1 MTVPA
6 SVPSGRVVGALACQ
20 QDSYLRT
27 LESEVLSCVKRP
39 PPTSQE
45 GEKRKSKA
53 AAESAEAKDVWF
65 IECADSVLFAE
76 GGGQPSDS
84 GTLIPLDDESAEPIP
99 IDFVQRQGLQCIY
112 HSPRPLAPG
121 TRVLQTVDF
130 DRRWD
135 HMQQHTGQHLLSAV
149 MDKCDNLETLGWGMG
164 RQGEANYVD
173 LPRKPSPEEIQAV
186 QDRCNEI
193 IRDSMPITV
202 DVPQNAK
209 DDTLPDDYDKAKGVV
224 RVIHIGDV
232 DSNTC
237 CGTHLAKTS
246 HISLI
251 LLHSTQPVHVKHC
264 RLFFTAGDRAIKL
277 AANSIAALTSVGK
290 VLSCGGTPDQ
300 VIASTTRLRDVS
312 SELRSKEK
320 RLLSELARF
329 EGERARAAIAAGRDA
344 WVYRTEDGLDY
355 ANLVV
360 SEVKDAAMAAG
371 RAVVIATGETK
382 KSGPVVVV
390 GAKEAVDALVPRIKE
405 AVPAVKGGGKGE
417 KWQGKVT
424 EWQKGELDPTG
435 DSGHKDAGGI
445 ILEPKRLHSRRI
457 RDRQRT
463 KSFVKGVILSNIDD
477 IVRHAPVC

>member
-1 MTVPA
+1 MTVP
-6 SVPSGRVVGALACQ
+6 SSTPSGRVVGALACQ

-39 PPTSQE
+39 PPVAQE
-45 GEKRKSKA
+45 GGKRKSKA
-53 AAESAEAKDVWF
+53 ATDAAEAKDIWF
-65 IECADSVLFAE
+65 IEFADSVLFPE

-84 GTLIPLDDESAEPIP
+84 GTLIPLDDASAEPIK

-112 HSPRPLAPG
+112 HSPRPLFPG
-121 TRVLQTVDF
+121 DRVRQVVDF

-149 MDKCDNLETLGWGMG
+149 MDKREDLETLGWGMG
-164 RQGEANYVD
+164 KEGEANYVD
-173 LPRKPSPEEIQAV
+173 LPRKPSGEELQAI
-186 QDRCNEI
+186 QDRCNEVI
-193 IRDSMPITV
+193 HDSLPITV

-209 DDTLPDDYDKAKGVV
+209 DDTLPDDYDKSKGVV

-246 HISLI
+246 HIGLM

-277 AANSIAALTSVGK
+277 AASSIAALSSVGK
-290 VLSCGGTPDQ
+290 ILSCGGTADQ
-300 VIASTTRLRDVS
+300 VITNTTRLRDAG

-320 RLLSELARF
+320 RLLGEVARF
-329 EGERARAAIAAGRDA
+329 EGERAKATVQSGRDA
-344 WVYRTEDGLDY
+344 WVCRAEDGLDF
-355 ANLVV
+355 ANLVI
-360 SEVKDAAMAAG
+360 SEVKDAARDAG
-371 RAVVIATGETK
+371 RVVVIATGETK

-390 GAKEAVDALVPRIKE
+390 GAKDAVDALVPKIKE
-405 AVPAVKGGGKGE
+405 VVPSVKGGGKGE

-424 EWQKGELDPTG
+424 EWQKGELEALR
-435 DSGHKDAGGI
+435 SLI
-445 ILEPKRLHSRRI
+445 ES
-457 RDRQRT
+457 
-463 KSFVKGVILSNIDD
+463 
-477 IVRHAPVC
+477 

>member
-6 SVPSGRVVGALACQ
+6 TASSGRVVGALACQ

-45 GEKRKSKA
+45 GGKRKSKA
-53 AAESAEAKDVWF
+53 AAESAEAKD
-65 IECADSVLFAE
+65 
-76 GGGQPSDS
+76 PSDS
-84 GTLIPLDDESAEPIP
+84 GTLIPLDDEAAEPIP

-121 TRVLQTVDF
+121 TRVRQTVDF

-164 RQGEANYVD
+164 KPGEANYVD
-173 LPRKPSPEEIQAV
+173 LPQKPSPEEIQAI

-209 DDTLPDDYDKAKGVV
+209 DDTLPDDYDKTKGVV

-237 CGTHLAKTS
+237 WRHSSWPRRHTLLS
-246 HISLI
+246 W

-300 VIASTTRLRDVS
+300 VIASTTRLRDVGA
-312 SELRSKEK
+312 ELRSKEK

-344 WVYRTEDGLDY
+344 WVYRIEDGLDY
-355 ANLVV
+355 ANLIV
-360 SEVKDAAMAAG
+360 SEVKDAAIAAG
-371 RAVVIATGETK
+371 AGRCHCDGRDE
-382 KSGPVVVV
+382 KSGPVVV
-390 GAKEAVDALVPRIKE
+390 E

-424 EWQKGELDPTG
+424 EWQKGELER
-435 DSGHKDAGGI
+435 
-445 ILEPKRLHSRRI
+445 LRLLVEPES
-457 RDRQRT
+457 
-463 KSFVKGVILSNIDD
+463 SN
-477 IVRHAPVC
+477 